1 MKKKI
6 IALSALALTQS
17 VGTVALIQN
26 SIVQTYAE
34 EKNKDVT
41 SQEFLDYIK
50 ALKQKYPNM
59 KFEESTT
66 VYNSLQEA
74 QQAEQQQK
82 QQLVQSISE
91 YEQALKQQQ
100 DTYNQQNAS
109 VIEQNKQ
116 IAQERHAI
124 TLR

>member
-6 IALSALALTQS
+6 IALSALALAQS

-50 ALKQKYPNM
+50 ALKQKYPSM
-59 KFEESTT
+59 EFEESTT

-82 QQLVQSISE
+82 
-91 YEQALKQQQ
+91 
-100 DTYNQQNAS
+100 
-109 VIEQNKQ
+109 
-116 IAQERHAI
+116 
-124 TLR
+124 